1 MTVTR
6 TMRLSTLQ
14 AQASSEVTMLRL
26 PPEREPELSLRL
38 TEGPCGH
45 LAASRSP
52 LRQAW
57 HCL

>member
-6 TMRLSTLQ
+6 TMRLSTMQ
-14 AQASSEVTMLRL
+14 AQASREVTMLRR
-26 PPEREPELSLRL
+26 PPDREPELSLRL

-45 LAASRSP
+45 LAGSRST

-57 HCL
+57 RCL